1 MKVKNWDKIKL
12 NIDRNRDSNRDNPLA
27 GRVFP
32 YFSLK
37 MHLFQERRVQSL
49 YIELVWYK
57 QRNPFT
63 KLSYRYCTW
72 STCAVVSHA
81 FTFICIRLL
90 FSVRACVRAVCA
102 RVLCVWQVFP
112 QLWAIQIVDDY
123 VLPNSYLSNQAAV
136 YTKKIYLQ
144 NAVV

>member
-90 FSVRACVRAVCA
+90 FSVRACVRACVCA
-102 RVLCVWQVFP
+102 RFVCMAGFSPINCELYRSSTITFSPIPISQTK
-112 QLWAIQIVDDY
+112 
-123 VLPNSYLSNQAAV
+123 LPSTQR
-136 YTKKIYLQ
+136 KFICKMQ
-144 NAVV
+144 